1 MNQAAS
7 KAQLETRLAEA
18 RALVDSNQ
26 VLQAESLYSGI
37 LKKWPDSLEACVQ
50 LARFAMD
57 RADPTRA
64 APLLERARTLAP
76 NHPQLA
82 VNLGFAYAHSGRPAG
97 ACRLMEEITAKFPDF
112 HPAWL
117 LLSQVRDLMGD
128 RAGAN
133 KALFQAI
140 RRAQKKGEW
149 VDQGSTPPA
158 LLETVLKGVERV
170 RLWRQEV
177 LAQSFE
183 SIRAEHGSDELRR
196 VDAALNHYLSQSD
209 AKPAD
214 PRQAPRFLFV
224 PDLPAT
230 PFLDPALL
238 PWTQRLVQAYPA
250 VRAEALQRLSERP
263 ASAVVPGEVSS
274 ATSWDGYYFIR
285 HGARVDAHHPPCPAT
300 SALVDTLD
308 LCRIRDQAPSACF
321 SWMSPQSRIAARFGL
336 TNSRVVVHLPLIAG
350 GNSGL
355 RVVDGDARTWVEGE
369 PCVFD
374 DSFQHE
380 LWNDDAETGAIL
392 LMDAWN
398 PHLSPIEQRALGQM
412 IEAISGFESAAS
424 IS

>member
-1 MNQAAS
+1 MNQATS
-7 KAQLETRLAEA
+7 KAQLQARLTEA

-37 LKKWPDSLEACVQ
+37 LRKWPDSLEACVQ

-57 RADPTRA
+57 RADPVRA
-64 APLLERARTLAP
+64 APLLERARALAP

-133 KALFQAI
+133 KALFHAI
-140 RRAQKKGEW
+140 RHAQKKGEW
-149 VDQGSTPPA
+149 VDEGSTPPA

-177 LAQSFE
+177 LVQSFE
-183 SIRAEHGSDELRR
+183 AIRSEHGSDELRR
-196 VDAALNHYLSQSD
+196 VDGALNHYLRQSD
-209 AKPAD
+209 AKPED

-224 PDLPAT
+224 PELPAT
-230 PFLDPALL
+230 PFLDAALL
-238 PWTQRLVQAYPA
+238 PWTERLVQSFPA
-250 VRAEALQRLSERP
+250 VRAEAAQRLSERP
-263 ASAVVPGEVSS
+263 TTTATTGENSS
-274 ATSWDGYYFIR
+274 AASWDGYYFIR
-285 HGARVDAHHPPCPAT
+285 HGARVGAHHVPCPAT
-300 SALVDTLD
+300 SALIDTLD
-308 LCRIRDQAPSACF
+308 LCQIRDQAPSVCF
-321 SWMSPQSRIAARFGL
+321 SWMSPQSKTPPRFGL

-350 GNSGL
+350 GKSGL
-355 RVVDGDARTWVEGE
+355 RVIDGDVHTWAEGT

-380 LWNDDAETGAIL
+380 LWSDDAEPGAIL

-398 PHLSPIEQRALGQM
+398 PHLSKLEQRALGLM
-412 IEAISGFESAAS
+412 IEAISDFESGS
-424 IS
+424 RVS